1 MYFNIQFF
9 SDKIRDFKN
18 LIRNTKGDLQLENM
32 QTYKTDLLNK
42 FDTFDQMR
50 KHISYLYVKGLI
62 NIELFDKAMPMAED
76 RLTGDT
82 IEKFSVKLML
92 GIIC

>member
-82 IEKFSVKLML
+82 IEK
-92 GIIC
+92 